1 MPPIILCSP
10 MATRMVAYLA
20 MPHLT
25 ALDISYMFHCPVSSS
40 CAPCAVFSLLLLPFA
55 VYYPFPPPAPTPCCS
70 SVACALSPSL
80 RSLPLLLPIAIFT
93 LSALCSVPLTAHC
106 SFHPHCPVQFPLSLP
121 TLAVCHAYCPLQFFL
136 FLPCAV
142 YPFYCPLLIF
152 LSPPCAVDHF
162 HCPLQFSLH
171 CPMQFTPLTALCS

>member
-25 ALDISYMFHCPVSSS
+25 ALDISYMFHCPASSS

-106 SFHPHCPVQFPLSLP
+106 SFHLHCPVQFPLSLP
-121 TLAVCHAYCPLQFFL
+121 PLQFVIPIFL
-136 FLPCAV
+136 SLPCAV
-142 YPFYCPLLIF
+142 Y
-152 LSPPCAVDHF
+152 HF